1 MWNRSEVPIAYYFTK
16 RGSGGVI
23 FSGAWEK
30 LDQGLLVVEDPR
42 RGTETKSPKRGAD
55 GLTPHLGPATIKSGV
70 NSF

>member
-1 MWNRSEVPIAYYFTK
+1 M
-16 RGSGGVI
+16 I